1 MAGDPKSKSD
11 TFKQIQEAFQAAQS
25 QLSQLR
31 KQVERHEDYARAKSK
46 ADLLEQQKE
55 KALRELGEAVWR
67 QVQKGKLELPASLA
81 KQVKA
86 MEHVEQ
92 QAEAHSREITD
103 LLREGE
109 EAARR
114 LTEKNDAPE
123 HSGVASRTKKL

>member
-31 KQVERHEDYARAKSK
+31 KQVERHEDLARAKAK
-46 ADLLEQQKE
+46 ADLLEQQKD

-67 QVQKGKLELPASLA
+67 LVQKGKLELPSSLA
-81 KQVKA
+81 KQMKA

-92 QAEAHSREITD
+92 QAEAHTREITD

-114 LTEKNDAPE
+114 LTEKNDAPA
-123 HSGVASRTKKL
+123 HSGVASRAKKL